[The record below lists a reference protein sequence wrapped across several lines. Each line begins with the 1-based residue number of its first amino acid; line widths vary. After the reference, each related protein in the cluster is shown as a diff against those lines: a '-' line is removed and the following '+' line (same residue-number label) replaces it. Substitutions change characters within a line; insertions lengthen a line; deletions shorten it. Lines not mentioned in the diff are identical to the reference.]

1 MTNEEIKK
9 IGKEV
14 DKVGIPIIILMF
26 MLFLIQIMVLDDTER
41 RLTEQNKAIIKKLEK
56 LLYWGQP

>member
-14 DKVGIPIIILMF
+14 DKVGIPIIITMF
-26 MLFLIQIMVLDDTER
+26 MLFLIQIMALDDTER

-56 LLYWGQP
+56 LQSKD

>member
-14 DKVGIPIIILMF
+14 DKIGISIIIIMF
-26 MLFLIQIMVLDDTER
+26 MLFFIQILALDDTER
-41 RLTEQNKAIIKKLEK
+41 RLTEQNKTIIKKLEK
-56 LLYWGQP
+56 LQSKD